1 MKKKQVNSENK
12 RMYTLVGVIAGI
24 ILLIVLG
31 IVCRNNASANI
42 VKKVETLLNS
52 SEAKAIYIMRT
63 GCTYCELNE
72 SNMKSVVDE
81 YNFDYYNIDT
91 NDLTE
96 KDLNKIVTMLEI
108 DGENFGTPYLTA
120 VKEGKILGS
129 LNGLKSYKVLFDFL
143 KENKLISDDSKL
155 YLNYPT
161 LKEYKNLIKS
171 GEKEVFILASS
182 TCRYCLAEHPV
193 LIEIAK
199 ETGAKINFLY
209 LDYMF
214 TSQEE
219 YDEFMDSLKW
229 FEEHSDFG
237 TPTTLIV
244 KNSEVRNYLD
254 GYREKEEIIDYYKDN
269 GIIK

>member
-1 MKKKQVNSENK
+1 MAKINITNENK
-12 RMYTLVGVIAGI
+12 RMYTLFGVIALI
-24 ILLIVLG
+24 ILLIIIGLVY
-31 IVCRNNASANI
+31 RNVKSANI
-42 VKKVETLLNS
+42 VKDVEDLLNS

-63 GCTYCELNE
+63 GCTYCGLNE
-72 SNMKSVVDE
+72 SNINSIVKE
-81 YNFDYYNIDT
+81 YNFEYYNIDT
-91 NDLTE
+91 NDLTD
-96 KDLNKIVTMLEI
+96 KDLNKIISILKI
-108 DGENFGTPYLTA
+108 DGENFGTPYLTV
-120 VKEGKILGS
+120 VKDGDVVDS
-129 LNGLKSYKVLFDFL
+129 LNGMKSYKVLFDFL
-143 KENKLISDDSKL
+143 KENKLISNDSKL

-161 LKEYKNLIKS
+161 LSEYKKLIKS
-171 GEKEVFILASS
+171 GEKNVFILASS
-182 TCRYCLAEHPV
+182 TCKYCLAEHPV
-193 LIEIAK
+193 LIDIAK

-219 YDEFMDSLKW
+219 YDEFMTSLKW